1 MTSKRKSRTHTT
13 STRSI
18 VLIASLLAL
27 AAIPAV
33 AFAAAKP
40 GTYKGTSSGKYIQV
54 GQAEEPTDRGKVSFT
69 VRSSKVLNFKVK
81 GQLFQCGPPNVIP
94 VTVKTIKL
102 NSKGKGSANY
112 KDPSIGTLKVTI
124 TVTSAGKAKG
134 TIRKPPSATGLCNS
148 DYPVRFTAK
157 R

>member
-1 MTSKRKSRTHTT
+1 MT
-13 STRSI
+13 
-18 VLIASLLAL
+18 SLLAL

-54 GQAEEPTDRGKVSFT
+54 GQADEPTDRGKVSFT
-69 VRSSKVLNFKVK
+69 VKSSKVLNFKVK
-81 GQLFQCGPPNVIP
+81 GQLFQCGQPNEIP

-102 NSKGKGSANY
+102 NAKGKGSASY
-112 KDPSIGTLKVTI
+112 KDPSIGVLKVTI
-124 TVTSAGKAKG
+124 TITSTGKAKG
-134 TIRKPPSATGLCNS
+134 TVRKPPSAVGLCDS

-157 R
+157 RR